1 MRTAPPVSVHCTGGL
16 MWRCLQTL
24 LAALAAGVFAVWLL
38 AHASWHPWLVA
49 WLVCDGVAL
58 AAWWAWHAAYQPSIA
73 LVFDGQVWT
82 VNAKPGVLAVMMDL
96 GPWLLLRLRPDAA
109 SAMPSQAKWIAVSY
123 ADAGPA
129 MHALRAALYARQPR
143 NKTDAPEQAG
153 GAALGDVG
161 RHV

>member
-16 MWRCLQTL
+16 LWRGFQTA
-24 LAALAAGVFAVWLL
+24 LAALAASVFAVWIL
-38 AHASWHPWLVA
+38 AHWQWHPWLVA

-58 AAWWAWHAAYQPSIA
+58 AAWWAWRVAHQSSTA
-73 LVFDGQVWT
+73 LAFDGQVWT
-82 VNAKPGVLAVMMDL
+82 VNGNPSTLAVMVDL
-96 GPWLLLRLRPDAA
+96 GPWLLLRPRADAA
-109 SAMPSQAKWIAVSY
+109 SAAPSNTRWVAVSA

-143 NKTDAPEQAG
+143 SKTDVPAQAG
-153 GAALGDVG
+153 GAALRDVG